1 MAEVLRN
8 DFDIEEI
15 SASRMLL
22 SEFFDNFNS
31 EHTKQA
37 YRRDIS
43 GILDFAARSFS
54 INSPTDIKRFHVIQY
69 KEYLLKDCAPKT
81 VNRKLSSVSSF
92 LSFLVEKGLMESNP
106 CTNIRRPRQSVK
118 RETEGLSDEEVGLI
132 LTKGLDKA
140 SGSYHLHRAILVMFF
155 ATGIRRSEL
164 IGIKRSDYKKIK
176 EGASLSILAKGGKFL
191 TKLIPPQCVVVI
203 DDYLDHMAS
212 IDRVIT
218 GDQYLF
224 QPSKNPIGDNN
235 KKMST
240 TSVRYI
246 ISKACKRAGIS
257 KRISAHSARAS
268 YISAAL
274 EGGADMLH
282 VSQDVGHSSVQT
294 TEIYNKRRLSI
305 ENSPSLKIKYL
316 NSEE

>member
-1 MAEVLRN
+1 
-8 DFDIEEI
+8 
-15 SASRMLL
+15 
-22 SEFFDNFNS
+22 
-31 EHTKQA
+31 
-37 YRRDIS
+37 
-43 GILDFAARSFS
+43 
-54 INSPTDIKRFHVIQY
+54 
-69 KEYLLKDCAPKT
+69 
-81 VNRKLSSVSSF
+81 
-92 LSFLVEKGLMESNP
+92 
-106 CTNIRRPRQSVK
+106 
-118 RETEGLSDEEVGLI
+118 
-132 LTKGLDKA
+132 
-140 SGSYHLHRAILVMFF
+140 MFF

-176 EGASLSILAKGGKFL
+176 EGASLSVLAKGGKFL

-218 GDQYLF
+218 ADQYLF